1 MVSRSALDVSVEPMR
16 LEDLPQVLGIEV
28 AAFSLPWTREMFEC
42 DMTRGDI
49 AHMLVAR
56 LPGHGTPTPI
66 GGYLCAYLLTDEV
79 HINNLAV
86 DPRWRRRGVARA
98 LLQAA
103 LDRGQRQGAVRAFLE
118 VRMSNDGAQALY
130 RSFGFRAAGIRRE
143 YYTQPVEDALVME
156 LRHL

>member
-1 MVSRSALDVSVEPMR
+1 MR
-16 LEDLPQVLGIEV
+16 LEDLPQVLNIEV
-28 AAFSLPWTREMFEC
+28 TAFSLPWTREMFEC
-42 DMTRGDI
+42 DLAREEI
-49 AHMLVAR
+49 ADMLVAR

-66 GGYLCAYLLTDEV
+66 AGYLCAYLLTDEV

-103 LDRGQRQGAVRAFLE
+103 LDRGRRQGGVRAFLE
-118 VRMSNDGAQALY
+118 VRMSNVAAQALY
-130 RSFGFRAAGIRRE
+130 QSFGFRAAGIRPH
-143 YYTQPVEDALVME
+143 YYTQPIEDALVME